1 MSASARCP
9 RHVHSPSAARQLPGT
24 AAARHVSSISIFT
37 VAIGVHQTI
46 SDDDIKAELAK
57 NNVKINKVQ
66 RLKFNGQPTRKV
78 VIQFENE
85 QDMKIA
91 LFSGIYFG
99 RMRIRCESYRT
110 TPPVTQCY
118 KCQGFNHVAKDCKSE
133 QKCVRCAGAHN
144 PQCPDKNKKSIKLK
158 CSNCNGDH
166 VASSRDCPKFK
177 DQTKIQADRAKARH
191 KKLQNN
197 LVVRG
202 ITFSN
207 IVQNKTE
214 KVQSELTEKNP
225 N

>member
-1 MSASARCP
+1 MS
-9 RHVHSPSAARQLPGT
+9 LK
-24 AAARHVSSISIFT
+24 T
-37 VAIGVHQTI
+37 VKVN
-46 SDDDIKAELAK
+46 K
-57 NNVKINKVQ
+57 NVLDVLVPI
-66 RLKFNGQPTRKV
+66 
-78 VIQFENE
+78 
-85 QDMKIA
+85 
-91 LFSGIYFG
+91 
-99 RMRIRCESYRT
+99 
-110 TPPVTQCY
+110 
-118 KCQGFNHVAKDCKSE
+118 
-133 QKCVRCAGAHN
+133 N

>member
-1 MSASARCP
+1 MEYTLEECALD
-9 RHVHSPSAARQLPGT
+9 VK
-24 AAARHVSSISIFT
+24 
-37 VAIGVHQTI
+37 AIGQPPPPQEHNVI
-46 SDDDIKAELAK
+46 SVRVLTMSLKTVKVNK
-57 NNVKINKVQ
+57 NVLDVLVPI
-66 RLKFNGQPTRKV
+66 
-78 VIQFENE
+78 
-85 QDMKIA
+85 
-91 LFSGIYFG
+91 
-99 RMRIRCESYRT
+99 
-110 TPPVTQCY
+110 
-118 KCQGFNHVAKDCKSE
+118 
-133 QKCVRCAGAHN
+133 N

-177 DQTKIQADRAKARH
+177 DQTKIQADRAKARQE
-191 KKLQNN
+191 KLQNN